1 MTTRFLGLSGS
12 SSPLPGYY
20 LDEMACFRHGGT
32 DDISQ
37 RMYALIGLG
46 HSRVRE
52 RLNICHSQLL
62 ACAGILSGPGRTHFI
77 GEPPQN
83 PGVTI
88 RIRG

>member
-52 RLNICHSQLL
+52 RLNICHSQL
-62 ACAGILSGPGRTHFI
+62 ACAGILSGPGRTRFI
-77 GEPPQN
+77 SESPQN